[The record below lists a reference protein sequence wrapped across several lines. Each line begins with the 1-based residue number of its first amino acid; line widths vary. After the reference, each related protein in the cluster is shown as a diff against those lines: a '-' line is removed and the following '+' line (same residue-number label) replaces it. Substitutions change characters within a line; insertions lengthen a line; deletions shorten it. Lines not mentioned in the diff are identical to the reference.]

1 MNLKEKM
8 EKSNRALK
16 AEDFKKVEAS
26 LKGAIESD
34 ALTKEKADEV
44 RSTLKTLKGRTTND
58 VVNLI
63 VTLTLLLNLP
73 EIMAFH
79 AALGVHIERRL
90 DSDGIGRVIR
100 EALKKAGMKDD
111 LDEVEETLKSVMK
124 DVEA

>member
-8 EKSNRALK
+8 EKSTRALK
-16 AEDFKKVEAS
+16 AEDFNNVEES
-26 LKGAIESD
+26 LNGAIAGD

-44 RSTLKTLKGRTTND
+44 RSILKTLKGRTTDD

-79 AALGVHIERRL
+79 AALGMHIERRL
-90 DSDGIGRVIR
+90 DTDGVGRVIR
-100 EALKKAGMKDD
+100 EALKKAGMKDG

>member
-16 AEDFKKVEAS
+16 AEDFNNVEES
-26 LKGAIESD
+26 LKGAIAGS
-34 ALTKEKADEV
+34 ALTKEDANEV
-44 RSTLKTLKGRTTND
+44 RSILKTLKGHTTED
-58 VVNLI
+58 VINII

-79 AALGVHIERRL
+79 AALGMHIERRL
-90 DSDGIGRVIR
+90 DTDGVGRVIR
-100 EALKKAGMKDD
+100 EALKKAGMKDG